1 MGISFLG
8 TVDGAAEGVQSL
20 AVLDTDKTTFGK
32 AVGGTTALE
41 SVTTGDKG
49 TVAIDG
55 GQVKT
60 SGIQTYGGAVSLG
73 ADTKLEG
80 TSGSL
85 NGGVVGNDHGL
96 TLTFSE
102 ITKINGGNFSGLAS
116 LTSNGGGETK
126 LSGTITTTAGQT
138 YSDAVMLTDDTT
150 LAGTDV
156 AFGSTLDGAYS
167 LTVNASEATT
177 FGGAVGG
184 TTALKSLAT
193 DAVGT
198 TAINGGSIRTTD
210 AAGQVFGDAVT
221 LGANTTLA
229 AVAGAITLSGT
240 LDGAYR
246 LDANTTGATKFSGAV
261 GSKTALTHLETNA
274 GGTTAIDGGSIK
286 TSSGDSQ
293 FFNDA
298 VTLGANTLLDA
309 GSGAITFADTV
320 NGAFSLTANTTGTTT
335 FGGAVGG
342 SAILTSLVTDAGGST
357 AINGGGVTTT
367 GAQTYGDAVT
377 LGADTTLAGVAIT
390 LASTVDGAKALTI
403 NDSGT
408 TTFGGAVGGST
419 ALTSLVTD
427 AGGSTAING
436 GSIKTTDAAGQVFG
450 DAVTLGANTT
460 LAAVAGAITL
470 SGTLD
475 GAYRLDANTTGATKF
490 SGAVGSKTALTHLE
504 TNAGGTTAID
514 GGSIKTSSGDSQF
527 FNDAVTLGANTL
539 LDAGS
544 GAITF
549 ADTVNGAFSLT
560 ANTTGTTTF
569 GGAVGGSA
577 ILTSLVTDA
586 GGSTA
591 INGGGVTT
599 TGAQTY
605 GDAVTL
611 GADTTLA
618 GVAITLAST
627 VDGAKALTINDSGT
641 TTFGGAV
648 GGSTALTSLV
658 TDAGGSTAI
667 NGGSIKTTDAAGQ
680 VFGDAVTIGA
690 ATTFTTLPSGKIK
703 FTDTLDGAFATEF
716 FAGTGT
722 ILFGGT
728 VGGTTALA
736 GMKIGSAA
744 SATAEQAINLDGSV
758 VGAATDGL
766 SLAAGVNNASFAQ
779 GGAIS
784 GFSGDGVVFAAGST
798 GSAIVGLTVM
808 VNGKN
813 GIVLNKGDY
822 AGTLIRGN
830 TIKKNAADGLVLDA
844 AGATLTN
851 LTIGGKAAGGEG
863 NTISGN
869 TGNGLRTSAGSY
881 SGTVIQGNTISDN
894 TLDGVFLDATG
905 GDGIDHLLIGLTT
918 IYANAIL
925 QNGGNGIRTTAG
937 VFTGTTIAGNSI
949 TDNGD
954 STAHTGD
961 GILILGSQLLVGTTS
976 APAVDS
982 LAANT
987 ISGNAANGI
996 RVVGVGAVSNTI
1008 LSNSIFLNGYV
1019 DGDTVVGEGIALVDG
1034 GNGSLAAPTVLSA
1047 AQKGKTVFVNVAVTG
1062 AGTYLAQV
1070 FANSGDD
1077 AQGLNPP
1084 DAAGF
1089 EGRKTIAS
1097 VEVTGNTNTI
1107 IEVSADLLFG
1117 GDWITATVTT
1127 LTGTTPAGTSP
1138 FSVGNRLLQAPATVP
1153 AGTAEA
1159 AGPAI
1164 KALAGARLY
1173 DAKTGE
1179 VRINVGDDSSNK
1191 LPLNSVLTSVYTAT
1205 FAQNYVGGLRVTAAD
1220 IDQDGYDD
1228 LITIPAG
1235 IPSWVTPQAAPQFR
1249 RAYAA
1254 DLGTVGIFSGN
1265 PDGVWKSASFKTGGL
1280 PVVTVG
1286 QVFVSAVDL
1295 GSSKLPEIVLTGGA
1309 SKTTILAFANTAP
1322 QGARPAFSSTPAM
1335 RSAAFA
1341 GVATGLTGGV
1351 FSADNV
1357 PRVAVATL
1365 SGGGTTL
1372 TLLQP
1377 AAGQQ
1382 LAVDSAFPLRASY
1395 TPGKA
1400 KPVNIFAA
1408 GATLAVGD
1416 FDGGTDGNDQVDLL
1430 VGAGPGGWANFRII
1444 PGETLVSKNQS
1455 LINNELAG
1463 KADSSTYGAPKAFY
1477 GPAEPYTAN
1486 GRLTLWAADSDLD
1499 AKVEVFAAIGS
1510 SNRTS
1515 LLAPKADQNRGDL
1528 IRRIAFTGS
1537 WQTANAALSD
1547 GFVTLQT
1554 TVPGKGTRFLVRS
1567 GVNLG

>member
-1 MGISFLG
+1 M
-8 TVDGAAEGVQSL
+8 
-20 AVLDTDKTTFGK
+20 
-32 AVGGTTALE
+32 
-41 SVTTGDKG
+41 
-49 TVAIDG
+49 
-55 GQVKT
+55 
-60 SGIQTYGGAVSLG
+60 
-73 ADTKLEG
+73 
-80 TSGSL
+80 
-85 NGGVVGNDHGL
+85 
-96 TLTFSE
+96 
-102 ITKINGGNFSGLAS
+102 
-116 LTSNGGGETK
+116 
-126 LSGTITTTAGQT
+126 
-138 YSDAVMLTDDTT
+138 
-150 LAGTDV
+150 
-156 AFGSTLDGAYS
+156 
-167 LTVNASEATT
+167 
-177 FGGAVGG
+177 
-184 TTALKSLAT
+184 
-193 DAVGT
+193 
-198 TAINGGSIRTTD
+198 
-210 AAGQVFGDAVT
+210 
-221 LGANTTLA
+221 
-229 AVAGAITLSGT
+229 
-240 LDGAYR
+240 
-246 LDANTTGATKFSGAV
+246 
-261 GSKTALTHLETNA
+261 
-274 GGTTAIDGGSIK
+274 
-286 TSSGDSQ
+286 
-293 FFNDA
+293 
-298 VTLGANTLLDA
+298 
-309 GSGAITFADTV
+309 
-320 NGAFSLTANTTGTTT
+320 
-335 FGGAVGG
+335 
-342 SAILTSLVTDAGGST
+342 
-357 AINGGGVTTT
+357 TTT

-390 LASTVDGAKALTI
+390 LSSTV
-403 NDSGT
+403 N
-408 TTFGGAVGGST
+408 
-419 ALTSLVTD
+419 
-427 AGGSTAING
+427 
-436 GSIKTTDAAGQVFG
+436 
-450 DAVTLGANTT
+450 
-460 LAAVAGAITL
+460 
-470 SGTLD
+470 
-475 GAYRLDANTTGATKF
+475 
-490 SGAVGSKTALTHLE
+490 
-504 TNAGGTTAID
+504 
-514 GGSIKTSSGDSQF
+514 
-527 FNDAVTLGANTL
+527 
-539 LDAGS
+539 
-544 GAITF
+544 
-549 ADTVNGAFSLT
+549 
-560 ANTTGTTTF
+560 
-569 GGAVGGSA
+569 
-577 ILTSLVTDA
+577 
-586 GGSTA
+586 
-591 INGGGVTT
+591 
-599 TGAQTY
+599 
-605 GDAVTL
+605 
-611 GADTTLA
+611 
-618 GVAITLAST
+618 
-627 VDGAKALTINDSGT
+627 GAKALTINDSGT

-1047 AQKGKTVFVNVAVTG
+1047 ARKGKTVFVNVAVTG

-1382 LAVDSAFPLRASY
+1382 LAVDSALPLRASY

-1430 VGAGPGGWANFRII
+1430 IGAGPGGWANFRII

-1547 GFVTLQT
+1547 GFVTSQT